1 MATEAEKQERAL
13 LRERLAKMGKVTSPN
28 ASLTTL
34 KKQYEEMLE
43 GKNQDENQKDNNTSS
58 GSKAKTYDEIY
69 KENMR
74 LVRCRIVNLNPA
86 NKDLHGEFYTVA
98 NNVLGK
104 VTKYVPWDEA
114 GESYHIPYILYKYLK
129 NKKFMQFK
137 QSRKGKS
144 NQLTVEAQWVPE
156 FNIEILPPLTK
167 EELQELAAQQRAGGN
182 IG

>member
-28 ASLTTL
+28 ASLATL

-43 GKNQDENQKDNNTSS
+43 GTSEENQEEDTNST
-58 GSKAKTYDEIY
+58 GSKKKTYDEIY

-129 NKKFMQFK
+129 KKKFMQFK
-137 QSRKGKS
+137 QSRKGKN

-182 IG
+182 IN